1 MKIHERQPTRYGKK
15 FKIKKHDRVLIISG
29 AFKGKVG
36 TVTRVDTE
44 KDRVLLSGIPAVI
57 RHTKPN
63 AVLAPDGKIHRT
75 RSVHISNVA
84 LFVEQGDKN
93 VPSKVRIE
101 RKEGEKDQRVRVLKK
116 TNAKVNEEQRYG

>member
-1 MKIHERQPTRYGKK
+1 MKVHEKQPTRYGKK
-15 FKIKKHDRVLIISG
+15 FKIKKHDRVLILTG
-29 AFKGKVG
+29 VFKGKVA
-36 TVTRVDTE
+36 TVSRVDKE

-63 AVLAPDGKIHRT
+63 PVLAPEGEIHRT

-84 LFVEQGDKN
+84 LFVEQDGKN

-101 RKEGEKDQRVRVLKK
+101 KTEGARTRVLKK
-116 TNAKVNEEQRYG
+116 TNATVNEEQRYA

>member
-1 MKIHERQPTRYGKK
+1 MKVHERQPTRYGTK
-15 FKIKKHDRVLIISG
+15 FKIKKHDRVLILTG
-29 AFKGKVG
+29 VFKGKVA
-36 TVTRVDTE
+36 TVTRIDKE

-63 AVLAPDGKIHRT
+63 PVLAPEGELHRT

-84 LFVEQGDKN
+84 LFVEQDGKN

-101 RKEGEKDQRVRVLKK
+101 KTDDKRVRVLKK
-116 TNAKVNEEQRYG
+116 TNATVNEEQRYA

>member
-1 MKIHERQPTRYGKK
+1 MKVHERQPTRYGKK
-15 FKIKKHDRVLIISG
+15 FKIKKHDRVLILTG
-29 AFKGKVG
+29 VFKGKVA
-36 TVTRVDTE
+36 TVSRVDKE

-63 AVLAPDGKIHRT
+63 PVLAPEGEVHRT

-84 LFVEQGDKN
+84 LFVEQDGKN

-101 RKEGEKDQRVRVLKK
+101 KTESGRARVLKK
-116 TNAKVNEEQRYG
+116 TNATVNEEQRYA